1 MKNVFFSFW
10 KNLIFCPGF
19 FNHAGKRFDQK
30 AKLNFKMYDVTD
42 LNTNN
47 YNISRSKSNQTMKF
61 GQLIVYNMRNP
72 FLEESSTKSAEE
84 VTSTLFLKKKS
95 KFSIYLDQQSQ
106 ILYSLLLLYIQVDVY
121 QNILKLRC

>member
-1 MKNVFFSFW
+1 MHSKKVDFICFNGKLLNLMKNVFFSFW

-19 FNHAGKRFDQK
+19 FNHAGKRLDQK

-47 YNISRSKSNQTMKF
+47 YNISRSKNNQTMKF

-72 FLEESSTKSAEE
+72 FLEKSRTKSAEE
-84 VTSTLFLKKKS
+84 VTSTLF
-95 KFSIYLDQQSQ
+95 F
-106 ILYSLLLLYIQVDVY
+106 
-121 QNILKLRC
+121 